1 MSISDAAELV
11 GYLFSAWVAG
21 FVCGL
26 TIQAFR
32 RFVEHI

>member
-1 MSISDAAELV
+1 MSTADAAQLV

-32 RFVEHI
+32 RFVEQI

>member
-1 MSISDAAELV
+1 MTTTDALELV

-21 FVCGL
+21 FCCGL